1 MGLFALLRVLQNHA
15 APQIVGNRPFLDLIQ
30 GSKAAKTGKVI
41 TQAAIS
47 YARRLSGSAD
57 ITH

>member
-1 MGLFALLRVLQNHA
+1 MGSSALLRVLQNHA
-15 APQIVGNRPFLDLIQ
+15 APQFVGNRPFLDLIQ

-41 TQAAIS
+41 AQAAIAH
-47 YARRLSGSAD
+47 ARGLSGSVE